1 MDPSRFIAGK
11 LRFQGKLAAVSIA
24 VSFLVMILA
33 VAISAGFRHAV
44 RDGVA
49 AVTGDIQVT
58 SIAASN
64 LSESASIPASL
75 SCGEEILAMPGV
87 EALTPAVFRAGI
99 VKSGEVI
106 HGVLFK
112 GVPDR
117 RDSALTVSIPDR
129 LSRITG
135 LKAGDDMLAYFVGEK
150 VKVRKFKVSEVYDD
164 LLAFDNNLIVRAG
177 IDDVRRIN
185 GWAADEASVIEVRL
199 RPEMRSG
206 PAVAELSDRIG
217 TTLMLKGNEEE
228 QALMAISSQRRYPQ
242 LFDWLNL
249 LDFNVL
255 FILLLMTA
263 VAGFNMI
270 SGLLIMLF
278 RNIPTIGTL
287 KTLGMGDR
295 GISKVFLRVAAGVV
309 LKGMLAGNALALLFC
324 WIQGATHLVKLDPR
338 NYFVSF
344 VPVHVN
350 LPAILAADLGAC
362 VAIMLLL
369 LIPTLFIARV
379 DPAETVK
386 AA

>member
-1 MDPSRFIAGK
+1 MDSSRFIARN

-49 AVTGDIQVT
+49 AITGDIQVT
-58 SIAASN
+58 SIAASS
-64 LSESASIPASL
+64 LSEASSIPASL
-75 SCGEEILAMPGV
+75 SCADKILAMPGV

-99 VKSGEVI
+99 VKNGDVI
-106 HGVLFK
+106 HGVLIK

-117 RDSALTVSIPDR
+117 ADSALTVSIPDR
-129 LSRITG
+129 LSRIMG
-135 LKAGDDMLAYFVGEK
+135 LGAGDDMLAYFVGEK

-164 LLAFDNNLIVRAG
+164 LLAFDDNLIVFAG

-185 GWAADEASVIEVRL
+185 GWSADEASVIEVRL
-199 RPEMRSG
+199 RPEMRAA

-217 TTLMLKGNEEE
+217 TSLMMDGNEEE
-228 QALMAISSQRRYPQ
+228 QALMAVSSQRRYPQ

-295 GISKVFLRVAAGVV
+295 GISKVFLRVASGVV

-324 WIQGATHLVKLDPR
+324 WIQDKTHLIKLDPR
-338 NYFVSF
+338 NYFVSS
-344 VPVHVN
+344 VPVHVDI
-350 LPAILAADLGAC
+350 PAVLAADIGAYI
-362 VAIMLLL
+362 AIMLLL

>member
-112 GVPDR
+112 GVADR
-117 RDSALTVSIPDR
+117 CDSALTVSIPDR

-295 GISKVFLRVAAGVV
+295 GISKVFLRVAA
-309 LKGMLAGNALALLFC
+309 
-324 WIQGATHLVKLDPR
+324 
-338 NYFVSF
+338 
-344 VPVHVN
+344 
-350 LPAILAADLGAC
+350 ILAADIGAC

>member
-1 MDPSRFIAGK
+1 
-11 LRFQGKLAAVSIA
+11 
-24 VSFLVMILA
+24 
-33 VAISAGFRHAV
+33 
-44 RDGVA
+44 
-49 AVTGDIQVT
+49 
-58 SIAASN
+58 
-64 LSESASIPASL
+64 
-75 SCGEEILAMPGV
+75 MPGV

-350 LPAILAADLGAC
+350 LPAILAADIGAC

>member
-1 MDPSRFIAGK
+1 MDPSRFIARN

-49 AVTGDIQVT
+49 AITGDIQVT
-58 SIAASN
+58 SIAASS
-64 LSESASIPASL
+64 LSEASSIPASL
-75 SCGEEILAMPGV
+75 SCADKILAMPGV

-99 VKSGEVI
+99 VKNGDVI
-106 HGVLFK
+106 HGVLIK

-117 RDSALTVSIPDR
+117 ADSALTVSIPDR
-129 LSRITG
+129 LSRIMG
-135 LKAGDDMLAYFVGEK
+135 LGAGDDMLAYFVGEK

-164 LLAFDNNLIVRAG
+164 LLAFDDNLIVFAG

-185 GWAADEASVIEVRL
+185 GWSADEASVIEVRL
-199 RPEMRSG
+199 RPEMRAA

-217 TTLMLKGNEEE
+217 TSLMMDGNEDE
-228 QALMAISSQRRYPQ
+228 QALMAVSSQRRYPQ

-295 GISKVFLRVAAGVV
+295 GISKVFLRVASGVV

-324 WIQGATHLVKLDPR
+324 WIQDKTHLIKLDPR
-338 NYFVSF
+338 NYFVSS
-344 VPVHVN
+344 VPVHVDI
-350 LPAILAADLGAC
+350 PAVLAADIGAY

>member
-1 MDPSRFIAGK
+1 MDPSRFIARK
-11 LRFQGKLAAVSIA
+11 LKFQGNLAAVSIA

-58 SIAASN
+58 SIAASS
-64 LSESASIPASL
+64 LSEGASIPATL
-75 SCGEEILAMPGV
+75 SCEAEIQALPGV
-87 EALTPAVFRAGI
+87 QALTPVVFRAGI
-99 VKSGEVI
+99 VKNGDII
-106 HGVLFK
+106 HGILLK

-117 RDSALTVSIPDR
+117 ADSALTVSIPDR
-129 LSRITG
+129 LARITG
-135 LKAGDDMLAYFVGEK
+135 LKEGDDMLTYFVGDK

-164 LLAFDNNLIVRAG
+164 LLAFDDNLIVRAG

-185 GWAADEASVIEVRL
+185 GWDGDEASLIEVRL
-199 RPEMRSG
+199 RPEMRAA

-217 TTLMLKGNEEE
+217 TTLMLKGTEAE
-228 QALMAISSQRRYPQ
+228 QALMAVSSQSRYPQ

-249 LDFNVL
+249 LDFNVF
-255 FILLLMTA
+255 FILILMTA

-287 KTLGMGDR
+287 KTLGMTDR
-295 GISKVFLRVAAGVV
+295 GLSKVFLRVASGVV
-309 LKGMLAGNALALLFC
+309 LKGMLAGNAAALLFC
-324 WIQGATHLVKLDPR
+324 WIQDKTRLIKLDPK
-338 NYFVSF
+338 NYFVSA
-344 VPVHVN
+344 VPVHVD
-350 LPAILAADLGAC
+350 LPAVLAADLGAYL
-362 VAIMLLL
+362 AIMLLL
-369 LIPTLFIARV
+369 LIPTLFIARI
-379 DPAETVK
+379 DPADTVK

>member
-1 MDPSRFIAGK
+1 MKPE
-11 LRFQGKLAAVSIA
+11 FQQSIH
-24 VSFLVMILA
+24 VV
-33 VAISAGFRHAV
+33 VH
-44 RDGVA
+44 DEN
-49 AVTGDIQVT
+49 D
-58 SIAASN
+58 
-64 LSESASIPASL
+64 
-75 SCGEEILAMPGV
+75 
-87 EALTPAVFRAGI
+87 
-99 VKSGEVI
+99 
-106 HGVLFK
+106 
-112 GVPDR
+112 
-117 RDSALTVSIPDR
+117 
-129 LSRITG
+129 
-135 LKAGDDMLAYFVGEK
+135 
-150 VKVRKFKVSEVYDD
+150 
-164 LLAFDNNLIVRAG
+164 VRA
-177 IDDVRRIN
+177 
-185 GWAADEASVIEVRL
+185 A
-199 RPEMRSG
+199 

-217 TTLMLKGNEEE
+217 TSLMMDGNEEE
-228 QALMAISSQRRYPQ
+228 QALMAVSSQRRYPQ

-295 GISKVFLRVAAGVV
+295 GISKVFLRVASGVV

-324 WIQGATHLVKLDPR
+324 WIQDKTHLIKLDPR
-338 NYFVSF
+338 NYFVSS
-344 VPVHVN
+344 VPVHVDI
-350 LPAILAADLGAC
+350 PAVLAADIGAY

>member
-1 MDPSRFIAGK
+1 MDPSRFIARN

-49 AVTGDIQVT
+49 AITGDIQVT
-58 SIAASN
+58 SIAASS
-64 LSESASIPASL
+64 LSEASSIPASL
-75 SCGEEILAMPGV
+75 SCADKILAMPGV

-99 VKSGEVI
+99 VKNGDVI
-106 HGVLFK
+106 HGVLIK

-117 RDSALTVSIPDR
+117 ADSALTVSIPDR
-129 LSRITG
+129 LSRIMG
-135 LKAGDDMLAYFVGEK
+135 LGAGDDMLAYFVGEK

-164 LLAFDNNLIVRAG
+164 LLAFDDNLIVFAG

-185 GWAADEASVIEVRL
+185 GWSADEASVIEVRL
-199 RPEMRSG
+199 RPEMRAA

-217 TTLMLKGNEEE
+217 TSLMMDGNEEE
-228 QALMAISSQRRYPQ
+228 QALMAVSSQRRYPQ

-295 GISKVFLRVAAGVV
+295 GISKVFLRVASGVV

-324 WIQGATHLVKLDPR
+324 WIQDKTHLIKLDPR
-338 NYFVSF
+338 NYFVSS
-344 VPVHVN
+344 VPVHVDI
-350 LPAILAADLGAC
+350 PAVLAADIGAY